1 LEQFDAQLKTGLV
14 RRLNELPRGSGR
26 RALPPM
32 NLEAESLL
40 MARERVVNT
49 DTQIPRTPRG
59 F

>member
-1 LEQFDAQLKTGLV
+1 
-14 RRLNELPRGSGR
+14 
-26 RALPPM
+26 M